1 MRDAFAKFEAA
12 GIKLYALSYDDQETL
27 TEFAEKQGVQYT
39 LLSDTDSRVI
49 KQYGLLNEQLSKKD
63 AFLYGIPY
71 PGVYVCDENG
81 TVVSKFFHDSYKKR
95 ESPEM
100 LIDAALGR
108 ITIDETAPQAVSSDD
123 GIRITAAL
131 HGGNGSFRQGIVRQ
145 LVTTFEL
152 PDGLHIYGEPVPQG
166 LTATEIRVEGPDGLV
181 TLPIEAPPTAPLH
194 LEALGIDLNVWSG
207 TVTLAI
213 PLYPVGELVSECRP
227 IDEREVELSVH
238 VTFQACTNETCLL
251 PQTRSLTLRV
261 ALEEVDVPNLPIHT
275 GHGQREG
282 SYDST
287 PAMKRL
293 IWRKIRK
300 NPLRLL
306 QFIWNRKRMER
317 RSKRE
322 S

>member
-1 MRDAFAKFEAA
+1 MRDAFDKFEAA
-12 GIKLYALSYDDQETL
+12 GIKLYALSYDDRETL
-27 TEFAEKQGVQYT
+27 AEFAQKQGVQYT

-71 PGVYVCDENG
+71 PGVFVCDEDG
-81 TVVSKFFHDSYKKR
+81 SVISKFFHDSYKKR

-108 ITIDETAPQAVSSDD
+108 ITIDETAPRAQSSDD

-131 HGGNGSFRQGIVRQ
+131 HGGNGTLRQGIVRQ
-145 LVTTFEL
+145 LVTTFDL
-152 PDGLHIYGEPVPQG
+152 PEGLHIYGEPVPKG
-166 LTATEIRVEGPDGLV
+166 LTATKIKVQGPDGLV
-181 TLPIEAPPTAPLH
+181 ALPMEVPPTTPLH
-194 LEALGIDLNVWSG
+194 LNALDIDLNVWSG
-207 TVTLAI
+207 TVNLSI

-227 IDEREVELSVH
+227 IDERKVEISVD
-238 VTFQACTNETCLL
+238 VTFQACTDETCLL
-251 PQTRSLTLRV
+251 PQTRTLTLRV
-261 ALEEVDVPNLPIHT
+261 ELEEVDVPNLPIHT

-282 SYDST
+282 NYDST

-293 IWRKIRK
+293 IWRKVRK

-306 QFIWNRKRMER
+306 QFLWNQKRMDR
-317 RSKRE
+317 RSKRA

>member
-1 MRDAFAKFEAA
+1 LRDAFDKFEAA

-27 TEFAEKQGVQYT
+27 AEFVQKQGVPYT
-39 LLSDTDSRVI
+39 LLSDTDSKVI

-71 PGVYVCDENG
+71 PGVFLCDEDG
-81 TVVSKFFHDSYKKR
+81 TVISKFFHDSYKKR

-100 LIDAALGR
+100 LIDAALGH
-108 ITIDETAPQAVSSDD
+108 ITIDETAPRAESSDD

-131 HGGNGSFRQGIVRQ
+131 HGGNGSLRQGIVRQ

-152 PDGLHIYGEPVPQG
+152 PGGLHIYGQPAPQG
-166 LTATEIRVEGPDGLV
+166 LTATDIKVEGPDGLV
-181 TLPIEAPPTAPLH
+181 TLPMEAPPTTPLH
-194 LEALGIDLNVWSG
+194 LKTLDIDLNVWSG
-207 TVTLAI
+207 TVHFAT

-238 VTFQACTNETCLL
+238 VTFQACTDETCLL
-251 PQTRSLTLRV
+251 PQTRTLTLQV
-261 ALEEVDVPNLPIHT
+261 ELEEVDVPNLPIHT

-282 SYDST
+282 NYDST

-293 IWRKIRK
+293 IWRKVRN

-317 RSKRE
+317 RSKRA

>member
-1 MRDAFAKFEAA
+1 MRDAFDKFEAA
-12 GIKLYALSYDDQETL
+12 GVKLYALSYDDQETL
-27 TEFAEKQGVQYT
+27 AEFSEQLGIQFT
-39 LLSDTDSRVI
+39 LLSDTESSVI

-71 PGVYVCDENG
+71 PGVFVCDEDG
-81 TVVSKFFHDSYKKR
+81 TVISKFFHDSYKKR

-100 LIDAALGR
+100 LIDAALGH
-108 ITIDETAPQAVSSDD
+108 ITIDETAPQAESSDD

-131 HGGNGSFRQGIVRQ
+131 HGGNGSLRQGIVRQ

-152 PDGLHIYGEPVPQG
+152 PEGLHIYGEPVPQG
-166 LTATEIRVEGPDGLV
+166 LTATEISVAGPEGLV
-181 TLPIEAPPTAPLH
+181 TLPMQAPPTAPLR
-194 LEALGIDLNVWSG
+194 LQAMNIDLNVWSG
-207 TVTLAI
+207 TVNLVT

-227 IDEREVELSVH
+227 IDEREVELSVQ
-238 VTFQACTNETCLL
+238 VTFQACTDETCLL
-251 PQTRSLTLRV
+251 PQTRTLTLRV
-261 ALEEVDVPNLPIHT
+261 TLDEVDVPNLPIHT
-275 GHGQREG
+275 GHGQHEG
-282 SYDST
+282 NYDST

-293 IWRKIRK
+293 IWRKTRK

>member
-1 MRDAFAKFEAA
+1 LRDAFDKFEAA

-27 TEFAEKQGVQYT
+27 AEFAEKQGVQYT

-100 LIDAALGR
+100 LIDAALGHV
-108 ITIDETAPQAVSSDD
+108 TIDETAPQAESSDD

-131 HGGNGSFRQGIVRQ
+131 HGGNGSLRQGIVRQ

-152 PDGLHIYGEPVPQG
+152 PDGLHIYGEPVPHG

-181 TLPIEAPPTAPLH
+181 TLPIEAPPTTPLH
-194 LEALGIDLNVWSG
+194 SEALGIDLNVWSG
-207 TVTLAI
+207 MVNLAI
-213 PLYPVGELVSECRP
+213 PLYPVGDLVSECRP
-227 IDEREVELSVH
+227 IEEPAVELSVH
-238 VTFQACTNETCLL
+238 VTFQACTDETCML
-251 PQTRSLTLRV
+251 PQTRTLTLRV
-261 ALEEVDVPNLPIHT
+261 ELEEVDVPNLPIHT

-282 SYDST
+282 HYDSV

-293 IWRKIRK
+293 IWRKVRN

-317 RSKRE
+317 RSKRA

>member
-1 MRDAFAKFEAA
+1 MRDAFDKFEAA

-27 TEFAEKQGVQYT
+27 AEFAQKQGVQYT

-71 PGVYVCDENG
+71 PGVFVCDEDG
-81 TVVSKFFHDSYKKR
+81 TVISKFFHDSYKKR

-108 ITIDETAPQAVSSDD
+108 ITIDETAPRAESSDD

-131 HGGNGSFRQGIVRQ
+131 HGGNGSLRQGIVRQ

-152 PDGLHIYGEPVPQG
+152 PEGLHIYGEPVPQG
-166 LTATEIRVEGPDGLV
+166 LTATEIKVEGPAGLV
-181 TLPIEAPPTAPLH
+181 TLPMEAPSTAPLR
-194 LEALGIDLNVWSG
+194 LKTLDIDLNVWSG
-207 TVTLAI
+207 TVRFAT

-238 VTFQACTNETCLL
+238 VTFQACTDETCLL
-251 PQTRSLTLRV
+251 PQTRKLTLRV
-261 ALEEVDVPNLPIHT
+261 ELEEVDVPNLPIHT

-282 SYDST
+282 NYDST

-293 IWRKIRK
+293 VWRKVRK

-317 RSKRE
+317 RSKR
-322 S
+322 

>member
-1 MRDAFAKFEAA
+1 MRDAFDKFEAA
-12 GIKLYALSYDDQETL
+12 GVKLYALSYDDQETL
-27 TEFAEKQGVQYT
+27 AEFSEQLGIQFT
-39 LLSDTDSRVI
+39 LLSDTESSVI

-71 PGVYVCDENG
+71 PGVFVCDEDG
-81 TVVSKFFHDSYKKR
+81 TVISKFFHDSYKKR

-100 LIDAALGR
+100 LIDAALGH
-108 ITIDETAPQAVSSDD
+108 ITIDETAPQAESSDD

-131 HGGNGSFRQGIVRQ
+131 HGGNGSLRQGIVRQ

-152 PDGLHIYGEPVPQG
+152 PE
-166 LTATEIRVEGPDGLV
+166 GLV
-181 TLPIEAPPTAPLH
+181 TLPMQAPPTAPLR
-194 LEALGIDLNVWSG
+194 LQAMNIDLNVWSG
-207 TVTLAI
+207 TVNLVT

-227 IDEREVELSVH
+227 IDEREVELSVQ
-238 VTFQACTNETCLL
+238 VTFQACTDETCLL
-251 PQTRSLTLRV
+251 PQTRTLTLRV
-261 ALEEVDVPNLPIHT
+261 TLDEVDVPNLPIHT
-275 GHGQREG
+275 GHGQHEG
-282 SYDST
+282 NYDST

-293 IWRKIRK
+293 IWRKTRK

>member
-1 MRDAFAKFEAA
+1 MRDAFDKFEAT

-27 TEFAEKQGVQYT
+27 AEFAEKQRVQYT

-71 PGVYVCDENG
+71 PGVFVCDEDG
-81 TVVSKFFHDSYKKR
+81 TVISKFFHDSYKKR
-95 ESPEM
+95 ESPEV

-108 ITIDETAPQAVSSDD
+108 ITIDETAPRAESSDD

-131 HGGNGSFRQGIVRQ
+131 HGGNGSLRQGIVRQ
-145 LVTTFEL
+145 LITTFEL
-152 PDGLHIYGEPVPQG
+152 PEGLHIYGEPVPQG
-166 LTATEIRVEGPDGLV
+166 LTATGVRVEGPEGLI
-181 TLPIEAPPTAPLH
+181 TLPMEAPPTASLH
-194 LEALGIDLNVWSG
+194 LKIMDIDLNVWSG
-207 TVTLAI
+207 TVNLVTPI
-213 PLYPVGELVSECRP
+213 YPVGELVSECRP
-227 IDEREVELSVH
+227 IDQREIELSVH
-238 VTFQACTNETCLL
+238 VTFQACTDETCLL
-251 PQTRSLTLRV
+251 PQTRTLKLRI
-261 ALEEVDVPNLPIHT
+261 ALEEVEGPNLPIHT

-282 SYDST
+282 HYDST

-293 IWRKIRK
+293 IWRKVRK

-317 RSKRE
+317 RSKRA

>member
-1 MRDAFAKFEAA
+1 LRDAFDKFEAA

-27 TEFAEKQGVQYT
+27 AEFAQKQGVQYT
-39 LLSDTDSRVI
+39 LLSDTDSKVI

-71 PGVYVCDENG
+71 PGVFVCDEDG
-81 TVVSKFFHDSYKKR
+81 TVISKFFHDSYKKR

-108 ITIDETAPQAVSSDD
+108 VTIDETAPRAQSNDD
-123 GIRITAAL
+123 GIRISTAL
-131 HGGNGSFRQGIVRQ
+131 HGGNGSLRQGIVRQ

-152 PDGLHIYGEPVPQG
+152 PEGLHIYGEPVPQG
-166 LTATEIRVEGPDGLV
+166 LTATEIKVEGPDGLV
-181 TLPIEAPPTAPLH
+181 TLPMEAPPATPLH
-194 LEALGIDLNVWSG
+194 LKTLDIDLNVWSG
-207 TVTLAI
+207 TVHLAT

-238 VTFQACTNETCLL
+238 VTFQACTDETCLL
-251 PQTRSLTLRV
+251 PQTRTLTLQV
-261 ALEEVDVPNLPIHT
+261 ELQEVDVPNLPIHT

-282 SYDST
+282 NYDST

-293 IWRKIRK
+293 IWRKVRK

-317 RSKRE
+317 RSKRA